1 MGSAYI
7 ATAPHPVLSRLGTFH
22 FVCLGWL
29 LFRADSLHTAW
40 TMLVRLFTAW
50 GPSPLVTP
58 LVLAAI
64 ALGIGVQYVP
74 KDVPERVKLVFSRAG
89 ATAQG
94 AVLGVLLFV
103 ISALGPQ
110 GVAPFIYFRF

>member
-1 MGSAYI
+1 
-7 ATAPHPVLSRLGTFH
+7 
-22 FVCLGWL
+22 
-29 LFRADSLHTAW
+29 
-40 TMLVRLFTAW
+40 MLVRLFTAW
-50 GPSPLVTP
+50 GPSPAVTP

-74 KDVPERVKLVFSRAG
+74 KEVPERIKLAFSHAG
-89 ATAQG
+89 AMAQG

-103 ISALGPQ
+103 MSALGPQ